1 MSLNVTIPPKV
12 AAIDA
17 AIAAQARLSPT
28 DTLVLHVYCDGSY
41 KHGSYFKRTRPRAG
55 IGIVANIWLPRDT
68 TKQRT
73 SKACFIRCYRDDDNT
88 TTEALALAEGAYVAL
103 QQISRI
109 QILSPIRSTDRIEVI
124 FWSDSTTVLRALEDR
139 TRFQA
144 QSKKTRHLLDIVKL
158 KTYELQDL
166 RADVSILFR
175 WCPQECVEPHETAD
189 DLSKQV
195 RFSGGST
202 LSKSEELF
210 KSGPHSSIESALR
223 QRLESAENPLSP
235 EQTSQQDAAEQIGPH
250 ASSSGHP
257 DPYAFIEMA
266 ALELPIQHK
275 DVMLAAID
283 LQKKINAAR
292 SQNAPQGQVHKTKDQ
307 DSVSEGQNYDS
318 DDQAEKSEGQFHEAK
333 EQDDETTGRVDGHD
347 GQSHEP
353 EGRPGQYDGDIDDNE
368 GLSRESEPL
377 IDENDCQ
384 SPHPERQDVDSGSK
398 KDGDVDDEPEVAE
411 EVSPNRMLAM
421 WAWVGRSWVDYRRPH
436 L

>member
-1 MSLNVTIPPKV
+1 MSLNVMIPPKA

-17 AIAAQARLSPT
+17 AIAAQARASPT

-41 KHGSYFKRTRPRAG
+41 KQGSYVKRTRPRAG

-88 TTEALALAEGAYVAL
+88 TTEALALAEGAHVAL

-109 QILSPIRSTDRIEVI
+109 EILSPIRSTDRIEVI

-166 RADVSILFR
+166 RADVSIIFR

-195 RFSGGST
+195 RLSGGST
-202 LSKSEELF
+202 PSKAEELF

-223 QRLESAENPLSP
+223 KRLESAENPLLP
-235 EQTSQQDAAEQIGPH
+235 EQTLQQDADEQIGPH

-275 DVMLAAID
+275 DVVLAAIE
-283 LQKKINAAR
+283 LQKKVNAAR
-292 SQNAPQGQVHKTKDQ
+292 SQDAPQGQVHEPKDEDFVPRVESTSLMTKLKSPSASSTRPRSKTTKLLAALTALTLSHMSPRVNPVSMTVTSTTMRVYLESLRHWLTRITVDLAIQ
-307 DSVSEGQNYDS
+307 SVKMTSSE
-318 DDQAEKSEGQFHEAK
+318 ATR
-333 EQDDETTGRVDGHD
+333 TTMWMM
-347 GQSHEP
+347 
-353 EGRPGQYDGDIDDNE
+353 
-368 GLSRESEPL
+368 
-377 IDENDCQ
+377 
-384 SPHPERQDVDSGSK
+384 SPR
-398 KDGDVDDEPEVAE
+398 
-411 EVSPNRMLAM
+411 
-421 WAWVGRSWVDYRRPH
+421 
-436 L
+436 

>member
-17 AIAAQARLSPT
+17 AIAAQARASPT

-41 KHGSYFKRTRPRAG
+41 KCGSYVKRTRPRAG

-166 RADVSILFR
+166 RADVSIYFR

-202 LSKSEELF
+202 PSKAEELF
-210 KSGPHSSIESALR
+210 KSGPHSFIESALR
-223 QRLESAENPLSP
+223 QRLGSAENPLLP
-235 EQTSQQDAAEQIGPH
+235 EQTLQRDA
-250 ASSSGHP
+250 
-257 DPYAFIEMA
+257 
-266 ALELPIQHK
+266 
-275 DVMLAAID
+275 
-283 LQKKINAAR
+283 
-292 SQNAPQGQVHKTKDQ
+292 
-307 DSVSEGQNYDS
+307 
-318 DDQAEKSEGQFHEAK
+318 
-333 EQDDETTGRVDGHD
+333 DE
-347 GQSHEP
+347 
-353 EGRPGQYDGDIDDNE
+353 
-368 GLSRESEPL
+368 
-377 IDENDCQ
+377 
-384 SPHPERQDVDSGSK
+384 
-398 KDGDVDDEPEVAE
+398 
-411 EVSPNRMLAM
+411 
-421 WAWVGRSWVDYRRPH
+421 
-436 L
+436 